1 MIRAKCLKLGRVYR
15 VVKWVEYDGSSRG
28 VSSKTGKSHGRP
40 HNCYRGVIKCD
51 GVKIRR
57 RFPTY
62 VAARAWVENWHRYV
76 E

>member
-1 MIRAKCLKLGRVYR
+1 MIRAKCMKLGRVYH
-15 VVKWVEYDGSSRG
+15 VVKWVEYDGSS
-28 VSSKTGKSHGRP
+28 
-40 HNCYRGVIKCD
+40 RGVIKCD

-57 RFPTY
+57 RFPSY